1 MSKKNN
7 KKQGGQLFQFNL
19 TSIIDLIKNFFTNI
33 IYAIGITIFYIDSV
47 FFILTIISIFVYM
60 FSRINIPM
68 IVFEYFRD
76 LIVSIN
82 NLLPYHPPE
91 NQSLTP
97 PITPPTTPLT
107 TPPITPP
114 QGLRLRLTPPR
125 FNNDDLV

>member
-1 MSKKNN
+1 
-7 KKQGGQLFQFNL
+7 
-19 TSIIDLIKNFFTNI
+19 
-33 IYAIGITIFYIDSV
+33 
-47 FFILTIISIFVYM
+47 M